1 MVELRSGLVLLVAVV
16 FGLSLVFP
24 VPDLPETCYDES
36 ETLPCEYTHAFSLT
50 PNFSPSA
57 NVTGQASLPENPS
70 APDFPPLSAGSAFS
84 TDTDHSLT
92 VLNCA
97 FRC

>member
-1 MVELRSGLVLLVAVV
+1 MVELRSDLVLLVVVV

-36 ETLPCEYTHAFSLT
+36 ETLACEYTPAFSPT
-50 PNFSPSA
+50 SNFSSSA
-57 NVTGQASLPENPS
+57 NVTDQASLTENPS
-70 APDFPPLSAGSAFS
+70 VPDFRPLSAGSAFS
-84 TDTDHSLT
+84 TDDDHSLT
-92 VLNCA
+92 ALNCA